1 MSWKGGSSSSKSREE
16 DEQKGSNK
24 VPLWNGKAEDFQ
36 HYIQEIRWYLA
47 ATKATERQYAA
58 ARLVRRMLESEYTA
72 LRTLMYKLNPEDFA
86 DEQGIQKLVTFLE
99 NSPMNR
105 QAIPDA
111 GAKLSQYYRKLNR
124 RPNETIPQFLV
135 REEFSY
141 DTMWKSLQRLLREK
155 QIDFSKYDVTE
166 KELRIFCGM
175 KPDESFFY
183 DEDDDE
189 PIPEEEEFP
198 EPPDDDGESATT
210 QNPFASRP
218 GSRPHSRTPSRS
230 GSQPGSRKG
239 GGKNKPIQVAPRKR
253 DLLEM
258 LMSKGVIPIAAL
270 DIIRGWMILEATASS
285 DYDKSLI
292 KAATQNKLGYAEIRS
307 ALLSMHEDRDRIPQA
322 LLRPRHPRSHLAG
335 WIGENNDEYGDPM
348 ADDYQEQF
356 MGDVWEGQEGW
367 EEGMYQGDA
376 WQGQEENPEEQVP
389 EESEDSEQAA
399 LLSQLADE
407 EKGLQAML
415 ADTQRNLMQARQA
428 VADSRRDR
436 GWQNQPK
443 AKPTSTFLS
452 KGKGKTKSKGNSPSP
467 GFYNSPQSSQMMW
480 NSKGFPKGGK
490 RSFSSFSQGKGKGKP
505 HQKAWFHDTY
515 ESGMLALETDVD
527 DLFAVNTKS
536 APVSSNDH
544 VSHPEPGGT
553 KGVIDTGATVSAGGR
568 KAVQDL
574 VTELAKIRPDL
585 SVKVVEDRPHFRF
598 GNGRWGQALFKVEIN
613 TGGSTFQVYS
623 LPAENV
629 PVLVGMREL
638 VQLDVILN
646 CSTRHAIVAGKP
658 CVLQTTAKGHALLD
672 FATDI
677 PLSNADDQSNQFVL
691 EHVDTACVDE
701 ADEEED
707 FESLGDERD
716 CHMLDFSMFT
726 MEKFTDDRQHFQSHL
741 GVDASQW
748 SFLMQPRVSVSE
760 QISQPSETSA
770 SSNHGGKD
778 RVEEPDE
785 RSCEGGVARIPKRSC
800 LKHGER
806 PAAWKPKVTIQ
817 EAVPEDHIRSV
828 KGHDS
833 SLGIRSKGKRPPV
846 AVPREAHLEGVQ
858 QQVRKVDR
866 MCDLFPEDKLHSGR
880 GGTSQQSSASSWA
893 KCDCSTGET
902 SFNRMDQGIFGAE
915 HGQEH
920 DQNCDLRE
928 CSQTS
933 FQESIQSGKEVQ
945 SPRGAREHLGRIV
958 RGGARQD
965 KPSAEGSCST
975 SASSEVEPVMVESN
989 VNRMTKSQKGSLSN
1003 CVNTNWAIFD
1013 SSRALR
1019 DVRSCE
1025 SEHLWEICC
1034 SPHSALSQE
1043 MKRQK
1048 FQATRFNYESGF
1060 DLGNKTKVEEVI
1072 SRIPQEKPTRIWGS
1086 PRCTAVTNIQNL
1098 NQKTEVQRRELYKKR
1113 LRTIRE
1119 IKNLVSIFKAAYSRK
1134 PGSTHIYMEWPKNAH
1149 FGWNLKEWR
1158 DLEKWFKEKYSQ
1170 PLYWTEIHG
1179 CMYGLRYKGEL
1190 LNKPWYVLT
1199 TDFDFYC
1206 SAAIQCDGSHNHVPI
1221 VGLGSQAVHDTAYY
1235 PAEMVRRVVQIWKKQ
1250 WFNLSHSDV
1259 MKHLYNTRINDE
1271 ELKQLLVEAD
1281 RWSIQELFP
1290 LQ

>member
-335 WIGENNDEYGDPM
+335 WIGEDNDEYGDPM

-515 ESGMLALETDVD
+515 E
-527 DLFAVNTKS
+527 
-536 APVSSNDH
+536 PV
-544 VSHPEPGGT
+544 
-553 KGVIDTGATVSAGGR
+553 
-568 KAVQDL
+568 
-574 VTELAKIRPDL
+574 
-585 SVKVVEDRPHFRF
+585 
-598 GNGRWGQALFKVEIN
+598 
-613 TGGSTFQVYS
+613 
-623 LPAENV
+623 
-629 PVLVGMREL
+629 
-638 VQLDVILN
+638 
-646 CSTRHAIVAGKP
+646 C
-658 CVLQTTAKGHALLD
+658 
-672 FATDI
+672 
-677 PLSNADDQSNQFVL
+677 
-691 EHVDTACVDE
+691 
-701 ADEEED
+701 
-707 FESLGDERD
+707 
-716 CHMLDFSMFT
+716 
-726 MEKFTDDRQHFQSHL
+726 
-741 GVDASQW
+741 
-748 SFLMQPRVSVSE
+748 
-760 QISQPSETSA
+760 
-770 SSNHGGKD
+770 
-778 RVEEPDE
+778 
-785 RSCEGGVARIPKRSC
+785 
-800 LKHGER
+800 
-806 PAAWKPKVTIQ
+806 
-817 EAVPEDHIRSV
+817 
-828 KGHDS
+828 
-833 SLGIRSKGKRPPV
+833 
-846 AVPREAHLEGVQ
+846 
-858 QQVRKVDR
+858 
-866 MCDLFPEDKLHSGR
+866 
-880 GGTSQQSSASSWA
+880 
-893 KCDCSTGET
+893 
-902 SFNRMDQGIFGAE
+902 
-915 HGQEH
+915 
-920 DQNCDLRE
+920 
-928 CSQTS
+928 
-933 FQESIQSGKEVQ
+933 
-945 SPRGAREHLGRIV
+945 
-958 RGGARQD
+958 
-965 KPSAEGSCST
+965 
-975 SASSEVEPVMVESN
+975 
-989 VNRMTKSQKGSLSN
+989 
-1003 CVNTNWAIFD
+1003 
-1013 SSRALR
+1013 
-1019 DVRSCE
+1019 
-1025 SEHLWEICC
+1025 
-1034 SPHSALSQE
+1034 
-1043 MKRQK
+1043 
-1048 FQATRFNYESGF
+1048 
-1060 DLGNKTKVEEVI
+1060 
-1072 SRIPQEKPTRIWGS
+1072 
-1086 PRCTAVTNIQNL
+1086 
-1098 NQKTEVQRRELYKKR
+1098 
-1113 LRTIRE
+1113 
-1119 IKNLVSIFKAAYSRK
+1119 
-1134 PGSTHIYMEWPKNAH
+1134 
-1149 FGWNLKEWR
+1149 
-1158 DLEKWFKEKYSQ
+1158 
-1170 PLYWTEIHG
+1170 
-1179 CMYGLRYKGEL
+1179 
-1190 LNKPWYVLT
+1190 
-1199 TDFDFYC
+1199 
-1206 SAAIQCDGSHNHVPI
+1206 
-1221 VGLGSQAVHDTAYY
+1221 
-1235 PAEMVRRVVQIWKKQ
+1235 
-1250 WFNLSHSDV
+1250 
-1259 MKHLYNTRINDE
+1259 
-1271 ELKQLLVEAD
+1271 
-1281 RWSIQELFP
+1281 
-1290 LQ
+1290 